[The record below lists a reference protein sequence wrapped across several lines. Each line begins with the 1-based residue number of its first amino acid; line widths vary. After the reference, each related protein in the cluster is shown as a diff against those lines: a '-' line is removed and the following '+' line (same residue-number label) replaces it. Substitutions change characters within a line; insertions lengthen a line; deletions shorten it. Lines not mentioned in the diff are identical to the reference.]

1 MRRLVELHKRTLSS
15 FLEQRR
21 DLLLVVPGSDADA
34 VILLQLTSEL
44 DEASGED
51 LFVTIGGEFDDADS
65 YVLAAVEQFA
75 RQHALAAAA
84 VRDAGKTPL
93 PELPPALLGPGR
105 PGHERLRALCA
116 FAHEL
121 LPREAR
127 RLVLVV
133 APTHIADRTAFL
145 ALVAHLLPRPE
156 RERWMARLRIIIR
169 DVTPAEALS
178 EPEHPLVRTTSASLQ
193 LAPIDFSQDAIR
205 KSLAATA
212 EDDSAPLA
220 ERMQALL
227 AAAIVDGVYGEHARA
242 LEALGRVLG
251 YYQAEDNALMQ
262 AVSVNAMGEVCQS
275 AGTLDRARHWFECG
289 LPLAAKS
296 ENAFVLATLAKNLG
310 SLCAL
315 TGDHASA
322 VQYFAG
328 LAQIAP
334 KILDNETLSWA
345 LVQRGA
351 SEAALGQPTTAI
363 DTWRRGAELCRNTD
377 HPAGLR
383 AHLTHLSEAY
393 AARGQLADQLEAERE
408 LSTLP
413 EASHG

>member
-44 DEASGED
+44 DEASDED
-51 LFVTIGGEFDDADS
+51 LFVTIGGEFDDPDT
-65 YVLAAVEQFA
+65 YVFAAVEQFA

-84 VRDAGKTPL
+84 VSDAGKTPL
-93 PELPPALLGPGR
+93 PELPPALLEPGR
-105 PGHERLRALCA
+105 PGRDRLRALCA

-133 APTHIADRTAFL
+133 APTRIADRTAFL

-156 RERWMARLRIIIR
+156 RERWMARLRLIVR
-169 DVTPAEALS
+169 DVPPAEALES
-178 EPEHPLVRTTSASLQ
+178 EHPLVRTTSASLQ
-193 LAPIDFSQDAIR
+193 VAPIDFSQDAIR
-205 KSLAATA
+205 RSLAATA
-212 EDDSAPLA
+212 EDESAPLA

-227 AAAIVDGVYGEHARA
+227 SAAIVDGVYGEHARA
-242 LEALGRVLG
+242 LEALDRVLA

-262 AVSVNAMGEVCQS
+262 AVAVNAMGEVCQG
-275 AGTLDRARHWFECG
+275 AGTLERARHWFECA
-289 LPLAAKS
+289 LPIAGKS
-296 ENAFVLATLAKNLG
+296 ENAFVLATVAKNLG

-315 TGDHASA
+315 TGDHTSA
-322 VQYFAG
+322 VQYFDG

-351 SEAALGQPTTAI
+351 SEAALGQSATAV
-363 DTWRRGAELCRNTD
+363 DTWRRGADLCRNTD

-383 AHLTHLSEAY
+383 AHLSHLSEAY
-393 AARGQLADQLEAERE
+393 AARGQVADQQQAEQE
-408 LSTLP
+408 LATLP